1 MSKNY
6 LTGINLGIIKEN
18 LQKKGFNL
26 KKEDEYYF
34 YSKEEQNIEQL
45 ITIIADEDKIDY
57 IDMMSKHYHVNSDK
71 DIMETNLE
79 CILNFVEVGIE
90 NLDIKKSLKK
100 AMFLLKENEGIE
112 LIEESDFV
120 IRTLNTNCERSITLS
135 VD

>member
-100 AMFLLKENEGIE
+100 AMSLLKENEGIE

-120 IRTLNTNCERSITLS
+120 IRTLNTNCERSIKLS